1 MKKTKIECTLG
12 PASSSKQVIEKMF
25 QAGMNG
31 VRINT
36 AYGNLT
42 QYQSVIALVEDTVD
56 IPIIIDIKGPEIRI
70 RAVQQKVFSKGDILK
85 VGFDG
90 EEISFNHDFY
100 DEMYVDDEVYIDNGK
115 IRTRVVEEK
124 DRKLQLL
131 ILSGGVIE
139 ERKGVNLPNKHLLV
153 PTFPEKDL
161 QIIRFAKNVTLNT
174 LCFPSHETQKT

>member
-1 MKKTKIECTLG
+1 M
-12 PASSSKQVIEKMF
+12 
-25 QAGMNG
+25 
-31 VRINT
+31 
-36 AYGNLT
+36 
-42 QYQSVIALVEDTVD
+42 D
-56 IPIIIDIKGPEIRI
+56 IPIIIDINGPEIRI

-100 DEMYVDDEVYIDNGK
+100 DEMYVDDEVYIDNEK

-139 ERKGVNLPNKHLLV
+139 DRKGVNLPNKHLLI

-161 QIIRFAKNVTLNT
+161 QIIRFAKKYDVEYIVLSFTRNAKDVKNLSQTSFGGGSNR
-174 LCFPSHETQKT
+174 QD